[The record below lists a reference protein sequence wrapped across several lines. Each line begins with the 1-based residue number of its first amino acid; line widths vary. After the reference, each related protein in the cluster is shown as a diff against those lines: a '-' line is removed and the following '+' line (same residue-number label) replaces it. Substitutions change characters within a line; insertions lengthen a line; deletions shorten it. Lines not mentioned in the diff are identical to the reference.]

1 MLNLYMALGA
11 VGTRYNPLINYKWST
26 LPVSSDYITDG
37 IELWDDD
44 LAVVGVFDANNYTE
58 KLGNNT
64 YRVVYDG
71 TDIKQVK
78 ITGIY
83 DTSSLY
89 MIDIEIITTISGSV
103 KVDTSSS
110 GQAVLLSTGKHYYN
124 PANADASIYRGA
136 KPTDVTFKIN
146 SIQKVI
152 QEPNK
157 RYLRDSGTSKS
168 PMALYSGA
176 GVKLNGLD
184 QSVITGTFFELG
196 LSGIKTKTT
205 TLFTLTESFSGY
217 AFNTGTG
224 YNQSGMRISV
234 VSGIM
239 YIAVNR
245 STDNYLTCA
254 IQTSGTYA
262 VVFDNS
268 DLKVYENGILI
279 GTQILSVSTYT
290 LVMSEKFNIGSNS
303 ENTLF
308 GGGVIS
314 NSILIDGIALTPTQI
329 AYQYNNPEKFL
340 YHTKQTDGTYTHHSE
355 ILSEAEI
362 ANVVAH
368 FPMNETDEYVRNMM
382 GYNEGINAFDDA
394 TESNN
399 LGGVITLTED
409 GFTASSDG
417 TAESNIRPAIKFP
430 VVDIGLYLLRIDTE
444 VISGSATF
452 RIYDGASYTFT
463 DVAVVDGYQEFII
476 DIKSNTCFLSY
487 DGLNN
492 IFDISVIASM
502 KKLSSTYP
510 IQNFTA
516 SCRDEAINLPYGR
529 QNALLERDSLGVEI
543 GRSGYYEMDGTQVPA
558 LRLPMTDTEL
568 WSGNFFQIEMVI
580 SRELIVDNIPLTY
593 TIQDI
598 AKKGHALYVNRSFN
612 SAYMG
617 LLLYDGSGVVAV
629 STSIDENLHHLV
641 FTVNATE
648 MYMTVD
654 GVKGTAVAHSFV
666 PSGLSFAA
674 SIQTSPMGQLR
685 LFKIHKVY
693 QDETKL
699 FDKAVNAGLLN

>member
-11 VGTRYNPLINYKWST
+11 VGTRYNPLINYTWST
-26 LPVSSDYITDG
+26 LPVADDYVTDGVELVTNGGFNTDLSSWENIFDHWQWVDGRAYFPLSSD
-37 IELWDDD
+37 
-44 LAVVGVFDANNYTE
+44 NNYFRQY
-58 KLGNNT
+58 LGYGIGT
-64 YRVVYDG
+64 WIVQFDLEIVSGIMKCEHDG
-71 TDIKQVK
+71 T
-78 ITGIY
+78 Y
-83 DTSSLY
+83 SSFSTSGKKSIIINDLQY
-89 MIDIEIITTISGSV
+89 TIFSRASEAEFYIDNVSV
-103 KVDTSSS
+103 
-110 GQAVLLSTGKHYYN
+110 
-124 PANADASIYRGA
+124 
-136 KPTDVTFKIN
+136 
-146 SIQKVI
+146 QKVI

-157 RYLRDSGTSKS
+157 RYIRNVGTTKT

-329 AYQYNNPEKFL
+329 QYQYNNPEKFL

-368 FPMNETDEYVRNMM
+368 FPMNEKDEYVRDMI

-502 KKLSSTYP
+502 KKLSSTYQ
-510 IQNFTA
+510 IQNFTT

-529 QNALLERDSLGVEI
+529 QNTLLERDSLGVEI

-558 LRLPMTDTEL
+558 LRLDMTDTEL
-568 WSGNFFQIEMVI
+568 WEGEFFQIEIVI
-580 SRELIVDNIPLTY
+580 SRSEDIQTSTLLNSKTGNSGIDFTLTKSWHSTQGSIY
-593 TIQDI
+593 
-598 AKKGHALYVNRSFN
+598 LYNGTSQNNVSFDLMHN
-612 SAYMG
+612 T
-617 LLLYDGSGVVAV
+617 L
-629 STSIDENLHHLV
+629 THLV
-641 FTVNATE
+641 FTVTPTE
-648 MYMTVD
+648 MYVTVD
-654 GVKGTAVAHSFV
+654 GVKGNVVAHSFV
-666 PSGLSFAA
+666 PNGLSFAD
-674 SIQTSPMGQLR
+674 STRTSPTGQLR
-685 LFKIHKVY
+685 LFKIHTKY

-699 FDKAVNAGLLN
+699 YNKAVNAGLLN